1 MPLSIM
7 GTGLKA
13 PELTGDWSD
22 SQERMWHHK
31 FSVHLAKP
39 FSASS
44 PLLSARCLK
53 VIRHHF
59 LFTSSGFTSLLVKS
73 FTQSMKQFSVTLL
86 YVPRNSLNCNV
97 SRETVDIKNVLRLS
111 GTSTRA
117 PFFSTCLIWSDSDTW
132 TAMTLRNKAH
142 SLKRTHIFETSWFNC
157 NQKSDKW
164 TLRLKKELRVC
175 WLSKQR
181 ANGELT
187 LASPFH
193 LSSPFHW
200 VFPGTGHFTLAANLL
215 QE

>member
-1 MPLSIM
+1 MQLSIM
-7 GTGLKA
+7 GTGFKA

-31 FSVHLAKP
+31 FSVYLAKP

-44 PLLSARCLK
+44 PLLSARDLK

-97 SRETVDIKNVLRLS
+97 SRETVDIRNVLRLS

-117 PFFSTCLIWSDSDTW
+117 PFFITCLIWSDSDTW

-142 SLKRTHIFETSWFNC
+142 SLIRTHIFYTSWFNC

-164 TLRLKKELRVC
+164 TLRQNKGRIARL
-175 WLSKQR
+175 
-181 ANGELT
+181 LT
-187 LASPFH
+187 EWAES
-193 LSSPFHW
+193 
-200 VFPGTGHFTLAANLL
+200 
-215 QE
+215 